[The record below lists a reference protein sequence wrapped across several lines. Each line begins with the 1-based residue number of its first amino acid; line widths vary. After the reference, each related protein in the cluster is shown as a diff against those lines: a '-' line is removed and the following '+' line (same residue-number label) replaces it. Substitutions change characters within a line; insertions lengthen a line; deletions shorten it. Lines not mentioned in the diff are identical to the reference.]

1 MSAKR
6 KTSLCAESG
15 FTLIE
20 VMMAMLV
27 LTVGLLGL
35 LQSVSISYEHN
46 LRNRLREEAVGLAE
60 EQLNTMLSHG
70 TLTPVTTARRVIG
83 GVDKQFVVTRISED
97 AGGAGGDSDKL
108 TVAVS
113 WGFKN
118 ISTTH
123 EIYTIKKRD

>member
-35 LQSVSISYEHN
+35 LQSVSIAYEHN

-60 EQLNTMLSHG
+60 EHLHAMLRHG
-70 TLTPVTTARRVIG
+70 TLNPVTTATRVIG
-83 GVDKQFVVTRISED
+83 GVNKQFVVVRRAE
-97 AGGAGGDSDKL
+97 AAGGDSEKL

-123 EIYTIKKRD
+123 EIYTIKKGD

>member
-1 MSAKR
+1 MNARR
-6 KTSLCAESG
+6 KTSRCAESG

-35 LQSVSISYEHN
+35 LQSVSVSYEHN

-60 EQLNTMLSHG
+60 EQLNTMMSYGALK
-70 TLTPVTTARRVIG
+70 PVTTARRVIG
-83 GVDKQFVVTRISED
+83 GVNKPFVVVRSSD
-97 AGGAGGDSDKL
+97 AVGGDCKKL

-118 ISTTH
+118 ISTRH
-123 EIYTIKKRD
+123 EIYTIKKGD

>member
-6 KTSLCAESG
+6 KTSLFAESG

-35 LQSVSISYEHN
+35 LQSVSIAYEHN

-60 EQLNTMLSHG
+60 EQLHAMLRHG
-70 TLTPVTTARRVIG
+70 TLKPVTTASRLIG
-83 GVDKQFVVTRISED
+83 GVNKQFVVARRSEA
-97 AGGAGGDSDKL
+97 AGGETDKL

-123 EIYTIKKRD
+123 EIYTLKKGD

>member
-1 MSAKR
+1 MSANR

-60 EQLNTMLSHG
+60 EQLNAMLSHG

-83 GVDKQFVVTRISED
+83 GVDKQFVVTRRSE
-97 AGGAGGDSDKL
+97 AAGGDSDKL

-123 EIYTIKKRD
+123 EIYTIRKGD